1 MSLKLSVYLVHR
13 KWHKIHK
20 NVTMV
25 HWKRH
30 KIHQNVTLVCWKRHK
45 THQNLALP
53 NSTDSPVPLPDISA
67 MPTCNMP
74 MFTSSFPGACNC
86 KAIPATAPIPSISQ
100 PLTHFPPLTPPTPLP
115 PPTTHPLSL
124 HYPSNSS
131 RACQGGGWVR
141 QGDGEMGGASTWNR
155 EGGRADDVS
164 REILTAILQY

>member
-30 KIHQNVTLVCWKRHK
+30 KIHQNVTLVCWKRDK
-45 THQNLALP
+45 THQNFALP
-53 NSTDSPVPLPDISA
+53 NSTDSPVPLPDIYA

-74 MFTSSFPGACNC
+74 MFTSSFPVACNC

-100 PLTHFPPLTPPTPLP
+100 PLTHFPPLTPPHPPSTTNHTPTFTPLP
-115 PPTTHPLSL
+115 QQLLQGLSRGWVGKTRGWGNGRSQ
-124 HYPSNSS
+124 HME
-131 RACQGGGWVR
+131 QGGR
-141 QGDGEMGGASTWNR
+141 QGR
-155 EGGRADDVS
+155 
-164 REILTAILQY
+164 